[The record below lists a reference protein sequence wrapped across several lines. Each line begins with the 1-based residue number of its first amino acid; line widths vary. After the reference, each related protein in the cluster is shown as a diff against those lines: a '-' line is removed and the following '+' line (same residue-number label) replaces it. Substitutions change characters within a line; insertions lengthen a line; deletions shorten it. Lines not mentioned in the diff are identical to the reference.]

1 LHPVPT
7 LRTIIPPEELFS
19 SLQAA
24 EDDRKKPKRSKRK
37 DQKRIY
43 YGGRVVNTI
52 DLSEDLPVLCE
63 ARANRILSQMDIYR
77 DTSSP
82 FSEQQHRTHILQATE
97 LQPHNYYDATARV

>member
-1 LHPVPT
+1 MTARNQSVQSA
-7 LRTIIPPEELFS
+7 RT
-19 SLQAA
+19 
-24 EDDRKKPKRSKRK
+24 RKE
-37 DQKRIY
+37 Y
-43 YGGRVVNTI
+43 TI

>member
-1 LHPVPT
+1 MHPAPT
-7 LRTIIPPEELFS
+7 LRTIIPSEELFS

-52 DLSEDLPVLCE
+52 DLSEGLPVLRE
-63 ARANRILSQMDIYR
+63 VRANRILNQMDIYR
-77 DTSSP
+77 DSRH
-82 FSEQQHRTHILQATE
+82 EQATSR
-97 LQPHNYYDATARV
+97 ATTEVHP